1 MTQLSD
7 EEARALSLAPGWI
20 LKHLHQARRAIAY
33 Q

>member
-7 EEARALSLAPGWI
+7 EEARALSLAPGRI
-20 LKHLHQARRAIAY
+20 LKYVHQARRAIAH